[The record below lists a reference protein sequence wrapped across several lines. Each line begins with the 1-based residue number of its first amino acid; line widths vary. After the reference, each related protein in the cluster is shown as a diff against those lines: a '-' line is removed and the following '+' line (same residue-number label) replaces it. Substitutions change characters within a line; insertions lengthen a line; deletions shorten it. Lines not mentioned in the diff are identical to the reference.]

1 MGLYTKRPRG
11 YTAQMPVRMGV
22 LIALL
27 ALIAPTARADPKK
40 ATFTRGQGVTLA
52 LNEGR
57 ELKGTYLEEKDGA
70 VWISIDQ
77 GEVGVNRENVISI
90 KAEPNDDTEFNARKA
105 KLAAADVAGHW
116 RLAKWA
122 RAKGLESSAVAEA
135 ETVLALEPS
144 HPAAHEFLGHELHE
158 GKWLPHDEVMK
169 AKGFL
174 DYRGRWVSREE
185 FTKLEAIQ
193 LTEDAQTARTRDAL
207 TVSWRQTLQHS
218 ADSQYRTAVEAER
231 VRKRGTTEWIIIQRR

>member
-1 MGLYTKRPRG
+1 M
-11 YTAQMPVRMGV
+11 
-22 LIALL
+22 
-27 ALIAPTARADPKK
+27 
-40 ATFTRGQGVTLA
+40 TLA
-52 LNEGR
+52 LNEDR
-57 ELKGTYLEEKDGA
+57 ELKGIYLEEKGSEI
-70 VWISIDQ
+70 WIGIDQ
-77 GEVGVNRENVISI
+77 GEIGVDRKTIISI
-90 KAEPNDDTEFNARKA
+90 TAEPNDDTEFNARKA

-122 RAKGLESSAVAEA
+122 RAKRLESSAIAEA

-158 GKWLPHDEVMK
+158 GKWLSHDEVMK

-193 LTEDAQTARTRDAL
+193 LAEDAQTARTRDAL
-207 TVSWRQTLQHS
+207 IVSWRQTLQQS

-231 VRKRGTTEWIIIQRR
+231 IRKRGTRERILIHRH